1 VTSVSSISLQEVCG
15 VLPQVTSKETEDE
28 GFLGIL
34 LAQVMIHPQWMM
46 NPDSAQTEH
55 LFNEGKKPIQV
66 QSYVGQNSQPL
77 MELKII
83 HIDQESQ
90 FETML
95 SGLPHQKVSSKQMM
109 NDVFKISD
117 HHTQTILSE
126 MPRVESTLKTLVPLP
141 MIEHHFKQNIALE
154 HKGVQPP
161 QAMPKI
167 TTDQRL
173 DLTQIEGLEEIEVTH
188 LFKPSEEVK
197 TIVSKMVIEHSLK
210 EHQSQPLEMKKQVV
224 KPVSELISDVIHQP
238 KVIQSPLTS
247 SQEKEFAHSLV
258 QLKETTFTQGLEHL
272 MKHQDKEV
280 TLKLK
285 PEGIG
290 EILIK
295 MSTETKS
302 IQVQLNLVS
311 KELVHM
317 VEKHIP
323 RLEGQFL
330 DYRCV
335 IESSLSQH
343 HFNQPQHS
351 PSRQHASTFQHQDV
365 EKEVLNQPQP
375 ALIQTHT
382 MNQYA

>member
-1 VTSVSSISLQEVCG
+1 MTSVSSISLQEAYG
-15 VLPQVTSKETEDE
+15 VLPQAASNETEDE
-28 GFLGIL
+28 GFLAVLMG
-34 LAQVMIHPQWMM
+34 QVMVHPQGMM
-46 NPDSAQTEH
+46 VPISVPTET
-55 LFNEGKKPIQV
+55 LSNEGQNLIQI
-66 QSYVGQNSQPL
+66 QPHLGQNSQSL
-77 MELKII
+77 MEVKPI
-83 HIDQESQ
+83 HVHQE
-90 FETML
+90 
-95 SGLPHQKVSSKQMM
+95 VSSKQMM
-109 NDVFKISD
+109 SDGSKISD
-117 HHTQTILSE
+117 HQAQTTLSE
-126 MPRVESTLKTLVPLP
+126 MPRVESPLNTLVPLP
-141 MIEHHFKQNIALE
+141 MIEHHIKHNSALE
-154 HKGVQPP
+154 YKDVQP
-161 QAMPKI
+161 QTMPKI
-167 TTDQRL
+167 TSEQVI
-173 DLTQIEGLEEIEVTH
+173 DLTQIEGIEGLEVTH
-188 LFKPSEEVK
+188 VFKPSEEVK

-210 EHQSQPLEMKKQVV
+210 EHQSQPFEMKKQVV

-247 SQEKEFAHSLV
+247 SQEKEFTHSLV

-351 PSRQHASTFQHQDV
+351 PPRQHASPLQHQDV
-365 EKEVLNQPQP
+365 EKEVMNQPQP

>member
-1 VTSVSSISLQEVCG
+1 MTSVSSISLQEAYG
-15 VLPQVTSKETEDE
+15 VLPQAASNETEDE
-28 GFLGIL
+28 GFLAVLMG
-34 LAQVMIHPQWMM
+34 QVMVHPQGMM
-46 NPDSAQTEH
+46 VPISVPTEN
-55 LFNEGKKPIQV
+55 LTNEGQNLIQI
-66 QSYVGQNSQPL
+66 QPHLGQNSQSL

-95 SGLPHQKVSSKQMM
+95 SGLPHQEVSSKQMM

-117 HHTQTILSE
+117 HQAQTILSE

-141 MIEHHFKQNIALE
+141 MIEHHIKHNSALE
-154 HKGVQPP
+154 YKDVQP
-161 QAMPKI
+161 QTMPKI
-167 TTDQRL
+167 TSEQVI
-173 DLTQIEGLEEIEVTH
+173 DLTQIEGIEGLEVTH
-188 LFKPSEEVK
+188 VFKPSEEVK

-210 EHQSQPLEMKKQVV
+210 EHQSQPFEMKKQVV